1 MVRAG
6 DIREYVVGFKLLKHI
21 FVIGPFVENHYSVD
35 KKKVVKRIEN
45 KTCQVSQIALY
56 KVLRLPYAKC

>member
-6 DIREYVVGFKLLKHI
+6 DIREYVVGFILLKHI

-45 KTCQVSQIALY
+45 KTC
-56 KVLRLPYAKC
+56 